1 MLFDRRV
8 TWPDIYY
15 LKLSTYNHLLWLLR
29 SLLSYITRKTSQ
41 KMDIYS
47 LKNFTDQKVTLIRL
61 RYAIS
66 HIFRSNSHTNEAIKF
81 LLLGLSSWNKLC
93 KIANSLSF
101 PVMYNSGGKKWR
113 HDCLFCRWGLSY
125 LIERK
130 LIQILLWISCHIY
143 IIYLGTCVCNFYLI
157 DQLLPFRVSD
167 FVRQLHMILMK
178 VFL

>member
-1 MLFDRRV
+1 MLFDRCV

-101 PVMYNSGGKKWR
+101 PVIYNSGGINEGMIASFVGE
-113 HDCLFCRWGLSY
+113 DCL
-125 LIERK
+125 
-130 LIQILLWISCHIY
+130 IL
-143 IIYLGTCVCNFYLI
+143 
-157 DQLLPFRVSD
+157 
-167 FVRQLHMILMK
+167 
-178 VFL
+178 